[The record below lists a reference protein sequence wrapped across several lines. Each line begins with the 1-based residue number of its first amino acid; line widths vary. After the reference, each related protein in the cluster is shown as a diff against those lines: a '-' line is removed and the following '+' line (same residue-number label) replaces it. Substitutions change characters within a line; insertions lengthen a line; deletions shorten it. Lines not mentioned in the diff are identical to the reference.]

1 MNDYTIQA
9 LNNKDY
15 NVFILCLTSE
25 NLLNYIDSL
34 EHELLKLSCKGTLLI
49 DQLLI
54 TGNGKN
60 RYISCSLDNGRIDFS
75 SVKNVNPG
83 NFYRKLSSNLLQENY
98 KSLKYSIIT
107 AEQLRNIKYGIAF

>member
-34 EHELLKLSCKGTLLI
+34 EH
-49 DQLLI
+49 
-54 TGNGKN
+54 
-60 RYISCSLDNGRIDFS
+60 
-75 SVKNVNPG
+75 
-83 NFYRKLSSNLLQENY
+83 
-98 KSLKYSIIT
+98 
-107 AEQLRNIKYGIAF
+107 